1 MLEQS
6 ILLSS
11 LELPEG
17 AKILAA
23 DMEAV
28 VVQCIIP
35 VEMPEEGA
43 AEAVPGEPEVI
54 GAKAEEEKSRR
65 RSNAAGQSR
74 ERGCGFH
81 RVDTCG

>member
-1 MLEQS
+1 MGA
-6 ILLSS
+6 

-28 VVQCIIP
+28 VVECVVP

-54 GAKAEEEKSRR
+54 GAKEEEEEGESEEK
-65 RSNAAGQSR
+65 
-74 ERGCGFH
+74 
-81 RVDTCG
+81 